1 MNIQSSIASTTLEPL
16 SVLVRELQVQE
27 VVMIGGGEIIGNAH

>member
-1 MNIQSSIASTTLEPL
+1 MDIQSSTAPTISEPL

-27 VVMIGGGEIIGNAH
+27 VIMIGGGEVTGNAH